1 MEFSARD
8 NDIIKE
14 EKLMRKAETVGYDE
28 YTKKATFLPIQPN
41 NFILWNKNTAL
52 REICIFLPPT
62 PPFVTDML
70 NNINYL
76 KTCPKLLRDNI
87 SVIY

>member
-52 REICIFLPPT
+52 REICIFLPP
-62 PPFVTDML
+62 PPL
-70 NNINYL
+70 L
-76 KTCPKLLRDNI
+76 LLRTCLTTLI
-87 SVIY
+87 I